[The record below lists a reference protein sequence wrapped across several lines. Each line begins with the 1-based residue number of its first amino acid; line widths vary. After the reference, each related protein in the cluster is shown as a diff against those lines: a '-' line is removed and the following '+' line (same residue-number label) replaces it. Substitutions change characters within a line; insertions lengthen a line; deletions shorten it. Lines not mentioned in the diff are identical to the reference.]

1 MNKMTMKNGLVLIML
16 LVTISLSAQRQGRLD
31 DRLENMEAR
40 RVAFITTKLDLTSE
54 QAQQFWPIFNEHR
67 DEEQA
72 IRKEQRELMRA
83 MVDND
88 AKSKEMLD
96 TYMDLEERR
105 VVQMRERVNAM
116 SGFLSYEQ
124 IAKLLRIEKEFV
136 REVLKEVRSRR
147 N

>member
-1 MNKMTMKNGLVLIML
+1 MKNGLVLIML